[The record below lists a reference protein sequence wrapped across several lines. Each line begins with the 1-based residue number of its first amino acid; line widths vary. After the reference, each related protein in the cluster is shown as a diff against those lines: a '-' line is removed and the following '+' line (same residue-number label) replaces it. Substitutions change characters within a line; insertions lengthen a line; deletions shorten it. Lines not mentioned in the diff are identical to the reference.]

1 MEQLT
6 ISYEG
11 LDFTV
16 WGYYTKEY
24 RPVSYY
30 ERPEEAE
37 FDIREVYLSNDNIIE
52 FLKESI
58 VDELQELA
66 LEKLN
71 NK

>member
-24 RPVSYY
+24 RPTSYY
-30 ERPEEAE
+30 ERPEEAD
-37 FDIREVYLSNDNIIE
+37 FDIREVYLSDDNIIE
-52 FLKESI
+52 LLKEYV
-58 VDELQELA
+58 VDKLQELA
-66 LEKLN
+66 LEQLK

>member
-6 ISYEG
+6 ISYER
-11 LDFTV
+11 LEFTV
-16 WGYYTKEY
+16 WGYYTKEH
-24 RPVSYY
+24 RPTSYY

-37 FDIREVYLSNDNIIE
+37 FDIREVYLSDDNIIE
-52 FLKESI
+52 LLKEYV
-58 VDELQELA
+58 VDNLQKLA